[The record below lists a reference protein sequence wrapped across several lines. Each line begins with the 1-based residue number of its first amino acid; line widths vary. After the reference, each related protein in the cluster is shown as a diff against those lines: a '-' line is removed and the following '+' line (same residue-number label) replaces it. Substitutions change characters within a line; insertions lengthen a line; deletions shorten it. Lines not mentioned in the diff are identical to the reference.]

1 MRRIQLPTLTKTAC
15 WFSAGGGLTIVLVP
29 HVTQL
34 LGAINAG
41 DPKAADQLLP
51 LVYGELRKL
60 AAVRLANEK
69 PGQTLQPTALVHE
82 AWLKIAGDGNQPFA
96 NRRHFFKAAAGAMQ
110 QILIDSARRKQRLK
124 HGGQLVG
131 EELHESRIAMSVP
144 SEELL
149 AVNDALATLALEDP
163 EAAEVV
169 RMRYFAGMTVAEIA
183 TALDLAPRT
192 VDRHWA
198 FARAWLKR
206 KIRGTSLSGPGGPA

>member
-1 MRRIQLPTLTKTAC
+1 MDRVEQ
-15 WFSAGGGLTIVLVP
+15 
-29 HVTQL
+29 
-34 LGAINAG
+34 G
-41 DPKAADQLLP
+41 DPKAAAELLP
-51 LVYGELRKL
+51 LVYEELRKL
-60 AAVRLANEK
+60 AVARMDNEK

-96 NRRHFFKAAAGAMQ
+96 NRRHFFKAAAMAMQ
-110 QILIDSARRKQRLK
+110 QILIDNARRKQRLK
-124 HGGQLVG
+124 HGANLTGA
-131 EELHESRIAMSVP
+131 ELHESRIAMSAP

-163 EAAEVV
+163 QAAEVV
-169 RMRYFAGMTVAEIA
+169 QMRYFVGMTVPEIA

-206 KIRGTSLSGPGGPA
+206 AIRPALSGPGSPA

>member
-1 MRRIQLPTLTKTAC
+1 M
-15 WFSAGGGLTIVLVP
+15 SE
-29 HVTQL
+29 VTQL
-34 LGAINAG
+34 FRAIDAG
-41 DPKAADQLLP
+41 DPTAADQLLP

-60 AAVRLANEK
+60 AVVRMSNEK

-82 AWLKIAGDGNQPFA
+82 VWLKIAGDGEHFA

-110 QILIDSARRKQRLK
+110 QILIDVARRKQRVK
-124 HGGQLVG
+124 HGANQAGD
-131 EELHESRIAMSVP
+131 ELHESRIAMTAP

-149 AVNDALATLALEDP
+149 AVNDALAALAVEDP

-169 RMRYFAGMTVAEIA
+169 KMRYFVGMTVPEIA
-183 TALDLAPRT
+183 DALDLAPRT

-206 KIRGTSLSGPGGPA
+206 TIRASLAG